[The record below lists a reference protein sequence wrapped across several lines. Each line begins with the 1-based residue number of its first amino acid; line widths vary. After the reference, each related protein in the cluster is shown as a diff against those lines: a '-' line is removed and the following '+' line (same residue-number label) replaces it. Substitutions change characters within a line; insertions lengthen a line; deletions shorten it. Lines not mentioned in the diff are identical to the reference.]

1 MRALES
7 SAGRRR
13 AVAYLALR
21 ENILWALDD
30 EQQQALLAL
39 TPADLDGGKAD
50 WALALAE
57 VSWLRGD
64 AAQARSYG
72 EVAAAAYAQ
81 VLEGWEQAG
90 EREQVMI
97 LRAYGLAYAG
107 RVNEAIAEAGRALAF
122 EQQLG
127 LRNAYL
133 PFIFARIYVLANRP
147 SRRSTSSKRRCAVA
161 TSFHAGG
168 CASTAPFGRSGRIRD
183 SSGSWR
189 ATRLREGLTARALFA
204 AILRSSTPLPTSSI
218 AMSKRDGRTRWR
230 LSAAIAG

>member
-1 MRALES
+1 M
-7 SAGRRR
+7 
-13 AVAYLALR
+13 AYLALR
-21 ENILWALDD
+21 ENILWALDE

-81 VLEGWEQAG
+81 VLEGWGQAG

-97 LRAYGLAYAG
+97 LRGYGLAYAG

-133 PFIFARIYVLANRP
+133 PLIFARIYVLANRP
-147 SRRSTSSKRRCAVA
+147 EPAIDQLEETLRRRDFFSRGWLRIDGTFAPLRTNPRFQRLVA
-161 TSFHAGG
+161 SDPP
-168 CASTAPFGRSGRIRD
+168 S
-183 SSGSWR
+183 
-189 ATRLREGLTARALFA
+189 
-204 AILRSSTPLPTSSI
+204 
-218 AMSKRDGRTRWR
+218 
-230 LSAAIAG
+230 